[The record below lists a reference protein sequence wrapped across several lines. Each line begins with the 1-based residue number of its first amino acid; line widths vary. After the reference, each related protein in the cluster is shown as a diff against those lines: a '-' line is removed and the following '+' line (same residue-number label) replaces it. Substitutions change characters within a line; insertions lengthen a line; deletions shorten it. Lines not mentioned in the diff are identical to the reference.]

1 MIKEVSMNNFRLQ
14 ELKDRFNQAS
24 SSVRVLT
31 IFSSTCLECQY
42 GQAVVRE
49 LFKEIDTKTLQ
60 GFFNM
65 ASYHEW
71 GHRGICAGAVG
82 DHTGRSRRAH
92 LGSRTTSWGAFRRVL
107 KLKGR
112 AWDVYLLYAP
122 GVVWSTDEAP
132 APTFWMHQL
141 PPVAGADGKLLLN
154 PGRFSH
160 ELLNLLGK
168 GDAHM
173 AWDMAFKLH
182 AKSLGDVK
190 RERAQSSLEEVFKAV
205 DPTKDGIRL
214 DEK

>member
-1 MIKEVSMNNFRLQ
+1 MKYFRLQ
-14 ELKDRFNQAS
+14 EVKDRFNQARD
-24 SSVRVLT
+24 SVRVLT
-31 IFSSTCLECQY
+31 IFSPICLVCQY

-49 LFKEIDTKTLQ
+49 LFKEIDAKTLK
-60 GFFNM
+60 GFSVWLPIMNGDT
-65 ASYHEW
+65 AESAQAESEIIPDDRVEHSWDPE
-71 GHRGICAGAVG
+71 RQVG
-82 DHTGRSRRAH
+82 ELFARA
-92 LGSRTTSWGAFRRVL
+92 L
-107 KLKGR
+107 KLKGV

-122 GVVWSTDEAP
+122 GVAWSTDEPP

-141 PPVAGADGKLLLN
+141 PPVTGADGKLLLN

-182 AKSLGDVK
+182 AKGLGDVK
-190 RERAQSSLEEVFKAV
+190 RERAQSSLEEVLKAV